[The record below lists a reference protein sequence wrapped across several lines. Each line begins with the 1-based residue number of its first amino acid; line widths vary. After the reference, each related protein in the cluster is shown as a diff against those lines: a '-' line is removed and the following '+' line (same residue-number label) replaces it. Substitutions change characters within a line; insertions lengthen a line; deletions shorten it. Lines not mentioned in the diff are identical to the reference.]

1 MCVCVCVCVRGGGER
16 EHEAQS
22 TNGLFKGRKAHNVHA
37 TRSTQRK
44 RKCERVGAWECCV
57 VGACAS
63 THSLDP
69 LLTHDILIYIS
80 QIFLLFVQSQQML

>member
-1 MCVCVCVCVRGGGER
+1 MREEGGGGGGGRER

-22 TNGLFKGRKAHNVHA
+22 TNGLFKGHKAHNVHA

-57 VGACAS
+57 VGACARFERFR
-63 THSLDP
+63 
-69 LLTHDILIYIS
+69 ILVLWES
-80 QIFLLFVQSQQML
+80 NCWFVSRRGMWGAP